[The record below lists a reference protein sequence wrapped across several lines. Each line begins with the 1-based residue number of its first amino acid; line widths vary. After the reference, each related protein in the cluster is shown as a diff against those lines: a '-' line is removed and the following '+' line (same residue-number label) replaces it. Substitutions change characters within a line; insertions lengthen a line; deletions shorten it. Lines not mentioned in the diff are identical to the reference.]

1 LAFLPDS
8 TTSTTMRSKTA
19 DAAAKRLRPAFAAA
33 SVLLILLLGVLAY
46 ALANSQHQ
54 QRKDIN
60 KRFEDRA
67 RVAATV
73 NESLFS
79 LVSTTVKPNDAKTY
93 GGQTVD
99 EKALQQR
106 TTVQQQ
112 FYAAI
117 LSDQGEVLA
126 RAGDVPADLG
136 SHPTVKQALRS
147 KTAVYSSLMEGP
159 GRSVAIE
166 SAIAFPTKYGIRLD
180 VSLGRADALAQFL
193 NSFLTKLP
201 NVADAKSYVIDRS
214 NKVIATPGTKTR
226 AGVALADTELAK
238 AIQKRDHGSYD
249 GDRYFASSPIQG
261 TPWRIVLSAAKSDLY
276 STVETTVPWL
286 IFAAFVIVSIVG
298 MVLLWRVLIS
308 NADLQRADL
317 SRRHA
322 LEINDNVVQRLVL
335 AKYALD
341 RGATET
347 SQQKLAETLRET
359 QQLVTSLLEEREIT
373 PGALRREAPAE
384 TEGRPEPSSI
394 EDKA

>member
-1 LAFLPDS
+1 
-8 TTSTTMRSKTA
+8 MRSKTG
-19 DAAAKRLRPAFAAA
+19 DAAAKRLRPAFIAA
-33 SVLLILLLGVLAY
+33 SALLILLLGVLAY
-46 ALANSQHQ
+46 ALADSQHQ

-79 LVSTTVKPNDAKTY
+79 LVSTTVIPNDTKTF
-93 GGQTVD
+93 GGKTVNQQ
-99 EKALQQR
+99 ALEQR
-106 TTVQQQ
+106 AAVQQQ
-112 FYAAI
+112 FYSAI
-117 LSDQGEVLA
+117 LTDKGEVLA
-126 RAGDVPADLG
+126 RTGAVPADIA
-136 SHPTVKQALRS
+136 SHPIVKEAPRA
-147 KTAVYSSLMEGP
+147 KNAVYSSLMEGP
-159 GRSVAIE
+159 GGAVAIE
-166 SAIAFPTKYGIRLD
+166 SAVAFPTNHGLRID
-180 VSLGRADALAQFL
+180 VNSGPADALAQFL

-214 NKVIATPGTKTR
+214 NKVIASPGAKTR
-226 AGVALADTELAK
+226 TGVPLDDQELAK
-238 AIQKRDHGSYD
+238 ALDSGEMGGSYD
-249 GDRYFASSPIQG
+249 GNRYFASSSIHG
-261 TPWRIVLSAAKSDLY
+261 TPWRIVLTADKDDLY

-286 IFAAFVIVSIVG
+286 IFAAFVIVSFVG

-308 NADLQRADL
+308 NAELQRADL

-373 PGALRREAPAE
+373 PGSLRRDAPAE
-384 TEGRPEPSSI
+384 TEGRPQPSAI